1 MATIFD
7 ATHGQ
12 SQTGLPLGTGHSEP
26 LYPQYPGLSALL
38 AQPDL
43 AQPDLPTWP
52 PSINPDYNPSA
63 VHLDPPPSFGSVV
76 GSVYP
81 LTLATQLDTS
91 QHVPST
97 CKETPS
103 LYPSAYPK
111 LPVFYSSFQFK
122 PRESLCSLPPV
133 VSPDYMAAVPVL
145 SRQTLTQIDQLTSL
159 DYDDYHPWQN
169 DESNPVHAIITKV
182 MNEVTN
188 KFPKDATPEGF
199 MNRLAFCEKAIFEI
213 EQLPTLT
220 SENKVMLELGIR
232 DSLAKYIEVFEA
244 NKLGDVYES
253 TKVIPNHLE
262 SIPFYLNQFA
272 TRGGYYLPSRTVD
285 QLGELL
291 NTIRHH
297 FSTTLTEAFAR
308 QNIASLPLSEQ
319 FTRCH
324 ALIQEQLKPFA
335 SSPAIM
341 ARLEFAAHQA
351 LTQSLVEH
359 HAPLCNE
366 AYEKGQPLPI
376 DLSQML
382 DGLYFL
388 ATNNGSF
395 ILYDGQDPRQ
405 TFIESVFGTDNIGEL
420 RQQIQQRAIHE
431 IAMIERASTA
441 TSAPVQPKSFWS
453 KFNFFSKEPSPEE
466 LARQAASRKATAL
479 SQVDAKQQAQGL
491 AIDQLEGY
499 MTRPQQP
506 ITTLD
511 QFKPSAPPFDEVAS
525 LYPQLPVTHPTPAV
539 GDKPVSV
546 LPTVS
551 AIHTAASNKVILTFP
566 AIPKKPKPT
575 GSYIHIAFHDLLER
589 TAADEDLFAQFPK
602 PVQRDLM
609 RHLFHTRLVG
619 PAEARI
625 EAAFQKNVDG
635 KKVVHINHLY
645 TRELAQLDKQ
655 LKTAKQTPEQLQGEE
670 ILNLY
675 YQGKQND
682 ETFLDKLSV
691 YPVSELFLYYVWDIA
706 KNANV
711 EIPDTDHDWAR
722 GHYKDPHF
730 VHLTMQALERLLH
743 T

>member
-1 MATIFD
+1 MATFFD
-7 ATHGQ
+7 PTHGQ
-12 SQTGLPLGTGHSEP
+12 SQTGLPLGTVQGEP

-43 AQPDLPTWP
+43 PTWP
-52 PSINPDYNPSA
+52 PSITPDYNPSA
-63 VHLDPPPSFGSVV
+63 VHLDPPPSFSSIV

-81 LTLATQLDTS
+81 LTLASQLDTP

-97 CKETPS
+97 CNGTGS
-103 LYPSAYPK
+103 LYPVTYPK
-111 LPVFYSSFQFK
+111 IAHIHSSWEFRN
-122 PRESLCSLPPV
+122 REQLCQLPPV

-145 SRQTLTQIDQLTSL
+145 SSQLLTQIDQLKVM
-159 DYDDYHPWQN
+159 DYDEYHPWQN

-182 MNEVTN
+182 MSEVTA

-199 MNRLAFCEKAIFEI
+199 MNRLAFCEKAINEI
-213 EQLPTLT
+213 ELLPTLI

-262 SIPFYLNQFA
+262 NIPFYLNQFA
-272 TRGGYYLPSRTVD
+272 TRGGHYLPSRVVD

-297 FSTTLTEAFAR
+297 FSTSLSETFAR

-324 ALIQEQLKPFA
+324 ALIKEQLQPFA
-335 SSPAIM
+335 SSPAILM
-341 ARLEFAAHQA
+341 RLEFAAHQA
-351 LTQSLVEH
+351 LTQSLIEH
-359 HAPLCNE
+359 HAPLCKE
-366 AYEKGQPLPI
+366 AYEKGQPLPL
-376 DLSQML
+376 DLSYML
-382 DGLYFL
+382 DNLYFL
-388 ATNNGSF
+388 ASNNSSF
-395 ILYDGQDPRQ
+395 ILYEGQDPRQ
-405 TFIESVFGTDNIGEL
+405 SFVQSVFGTDNIADL
-420 RQQIQQRAIHE
+420 REQIKQRAIGE
-431 IAMIERASTA
+431 IAMIEHASTA
-441 TSAPVQPKSFWS
+441 IGEPAKPKGFFSM
-453 KFNFFSKEPSPEE
+453 FNFFSKEPSPEE

-479 SQVDAKQQAQGL
+479 SQVDAKQKAQGL

-499 MTRPQQP
+499 VTGQQQP
-506 ITTLD
+506 ITMPE
-511 QFKPSAPPFDEVAS
+511 QFKPSAPPFDMVES
-525 LYPQLPVTHPTPAV
+525 LYPQLSTTQPSLVVA
-539 GDKPVSV
+539 DKPAS
-546 LPTVS
+546 LQPTLS
-551 AIHTAASNKVILTFP
+551 AINPVASNKVTLTFP
-566 AIPKKPKPT
+566 EVPKKPKPT
-575 GSYIHIAFHDLLER
+575 GSYVHIAFHDLLER
-589 TAADEDLFAQFPK
+589 TKADEDLFAQFPK

-635 KKVVHINHLY
+635 KKVAHINHLY

-655 LKTAKQTPEQLQGEE
+655 LKTTTRTPEQLQGEE

-682 ETFLDKLSV
+682 GTFLDKLSA
-691 YPVSELFLYYVWDIA
+691 YPVTELFLYYVWDIA

-711 EIPDTDHDWAR
+711 EIPETDHDWAR

-743 T
+743 TS